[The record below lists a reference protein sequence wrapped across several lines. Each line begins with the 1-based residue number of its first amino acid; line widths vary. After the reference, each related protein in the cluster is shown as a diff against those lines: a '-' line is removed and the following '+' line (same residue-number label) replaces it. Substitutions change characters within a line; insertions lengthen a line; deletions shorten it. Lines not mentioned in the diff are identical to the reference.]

1 MFLINEDITYSPQF
15 SYREYEVIKQNNFR
29 YYKIADKLV
38 PSVTSILRLS
48 RYNQKDTFSA
58 KQADSFEIGNL
69 MHSYLDKYIKKEEI
83 KTEDSGN
90 SKIALQL
97 CKSIIDNIFPCID
110 KFIASEATIHEDCNY
125 AGRLDL
131 LAEIDGKLTVVDYK
145 SSFRKKSSYQID
157 EHFQQLAAYA
167 SAHDKMFNTKI
178 ERAMIFIVYKD
189 TFEHEVL
196 EADSSSLNTYKDMWI
211 DKLQYYN
218 DVSQ

>member
-1 MFLINEDITYSPQF
+1 M
-15 SYREYEVIKQNNFR
+15 
-29 YYKIADKLV
+29 
-38 PSVTSILRLS
+38 S
-48 RYNQKDTFSA
+48 RHNQKDTFSA

-83 KTEDSGN
+83 KTVDSGN

-196 EADSSSLNTYKDMWI
+196 EADSSALNTYKDMWI

>member
-1 MFLINEDITYSPQF
+1 MYLINDDITFSPLF
-15 SYREYEVIKQNNFR
+15 DYCEYEVIKQNNFR
-29 YYKIADKLV
+29 YYKIEDNLV

-48 RYNQKDTFSA
+48 RHNQKDIFSA

-69 MHSYLDKYIKKEEI
+69 MHSYLDRYIRKEEVEI
-83 KTEDSGN
+83 EDTNN
-90 SKIALQL
+90 SKIAFQL
-97 CKSIIDNIFPCID
+97 CKSIIDNIFPNID
-110 KFIASEATIHEDCNY
+110 KFFASEATIHEDYKY

-131 LAEIDGKLTVVDYK
+131 LAEIDGKLTVIDYK

-178 ERAMIFIVYKD
+178 ERAMIFIAYKD
-189 TFEHEVL
+189 TYEHEIV
-196 EADSSSLNTYKDMWI
+196 EAGYSSLKNYKDMWL